1 MDIGSNSGV
10 ASTFPGTVKPVNMQS
25 DITGKNESIIN
36 AVKDVKNKQ
45 NKETT
50 ADKKDLENVTNEL
63 NNFMQSMNTDIQFL
77 LHTKTS
83 TLMVQVEDRK
93 THKILKECPA
103 HELLD
108 MVARIR
114 EYVGIF
120 LDKKV

>member
-1 MDIGSNSGV
+1 MGIASTSGV
-10 ASTFPGTVKPVNMQS
+10 ASIVPRTVKPVNTQS
-25 DITGKNESIIN
+25 DITGKNECTIN
-36 AVKDVKNKQ
+36 AIEDVENKQ
-45 NKETT
+45 NPGTNT
-50 ADKKDLENVTNEL
+50 DKKDFENVTNEL

-83 TLMVQVEDRK
+83 ILMVQVEDSK
-93 THKILKECPA
+93 THKIIKECPA

-114 EYVGIF
+114 EYVGIL

>member
-1 MDIGSNSGV
+1 MDIPSNSGV
-10 ASTFPGTVKPVNMQS
+10 ASTVPGTIKPVNMQS
-25 DITGKNESIIN
+25 DITGKNESTIN
-36 AVKDVKNKQ
+36 TVNDVKNKQ
-45 NKETT
+45 NQEAP
-50 ADKKDLENVTNEL
+50 ADKKGFENITNEL
-63 NNFMQSMNTDIQFL
+63 NKFMQSMNTDIQFL